1 MNILYY
7 TWNENPCKDMVDT
20 LLSLGHKI
28 KLINFPL
35 NDCFE
40 NEAFETLLSKEIQA
54 DSYDFIFTFDYFPI
68 ISRLA
73 ESFSLKYVSWVFDC
87 PHLPLYSTNIS
98 NSCNYLFLFDHQMV
112 QDTIWRGAEH
122 VYHLPLAAN
131 VKRLNQKLRLNADAS
146 CFDAAYNGYQNE
158 ISFVGSLYENNM
170 YHHINFLPEELRGYL
185 MGIME
190 SQKRIWGM
198 DLISQLMTDDVSGKL
213 SKYLLLEQ
221 DSRYTYTKNLIFSHM
236 LQTKITSDERIAALN
251 LLTEH
256 FPVSLYSASSSEL
269 CPQTNAKGTV
279 SYLDTMPFVFRD
291 SKINLN
297 ITLRSITSGI
307 PLRAVDILCCGG
319 FLLTNY
325 QQELCEYLE
334 AGKDF
339 VYFEDFEHMVQLADY
354 YLKHDDERVL
364 IARNGYQKASKLF
377 SFEKQV
383 LTMLEKIIS

>member
-20 LLSLGHKI
+20 LLSMGHKV
-28 KLINFPL
+28 KLIDFPL

-40 NEAFETLLSKEIQA
+40 NEAFETLLSEEIQA
-54 DSYDFIFTFDYFPI
+54 DNYDFIFTFDYFPI
-68 ISRLA
+68 ISKLA
-73 ESFSLKYVSWVFDC
+73 ECFSIKYVCWVFDC
-87 PHLPLYSTNIS
+87 PHLPLYATNIT
-98 NSCNYLFLFDHQMV
+98 NSCNYLFLFDRNMV
-112 QDTIWRGAEH
+112 GDVIYRGAKH
-122 VYHLPLAAN
+122 AYHLPLAAN
-131 VKRLNQKLRLNADAS
+131 VKRLNQKLGLSPEAS
-146 CFDAAYNGYQNE
+146 CFDASYSNYQHG

-198 DLISQLMTDDVSGKL
+198 DLISQLMTDDVSGEL

-221 DSRYTYTKNLIFSHM
+221 DSRYTYTSNVIFSHM
-236 LQTKITSDERIAALN
+236 LQTKITSDERITALN
-251 LLTEH
+251 LLAEH

-269 CPQTNAKGTV
+269 CPQINAKGTV
-279 SYLDTMPFVFRD
+279 SYLDAMPSVFRD

-354 YLKHDDERVL
+354 YLKHDDERIL
-364 IARNGYQKASKLF
+364 IARNGYQKANKLF

-383 LTMLEKIIS
+383 LTMLEKII